1 MASDGATA
9 LTRTPNAAASTAAVR
24 VSAMTPAFAAA

>member
-9 LTRTPNAAASTAAVR
+9 LMRTPCGAASMAAER
-24 VSAMTPAFAAA
+24 VSAMTPALAAA